1 MSSWLV
7 AVLVILIGIVVAAPL
22 LVGAIFKEY
31 RQTRVKQ

>member
-7 AVLVILIGIVVAAPL
+7 AVLVILIGAVFLAPL
-22 LVGAIFKEY
+22 LIGAILKEY